1 MSATHDERD
10 KKKNP
15 KKTRCQ
21 RPKNSKMTVTVS
33 QTAVAH
39 LRWLRNVLLVNKG
52 EAGICIFK
60 ARQCQRGADETWIF
74 KRKGKC
80 NSEHVQMPGVLPLR
94 PRSCVQIKTEFQMPS
109 TKAQTVVW
117 LDCTDCRIVTSSVY
131 AARRV
136 VLIRQKLPKNF
147 QHNFS
152 QCVAFSMDEC
162 NRARL
167 PKKIFLLNLISWAQD
182 QSTIQ
187 LFAYPLL

>member
-1 MSATHDERD
+1 MSAMHDERD
-10 KKKNP
+10 KKN

-21 RPKNSKMTVTVS
+21 RPKNSKLTVTVS

-52 EAGICIFK
+52 EAGICILK
-60 ARQCQRGADETWIF
+60 ATQCQRGADETWIF
-74 KRKGKC
+74 KWKGKC

-94 PRSCVQIKTEFQMPS
+94 PRSCIQIKTKCQVQVR
-109 TKAQTVVW
+109 AQTVVW

-136 VLIRQKLPKNF
+136 VLIQQKLTKNF

-152 QCVAFSMDEC
+152 QCVALFHVNMDEC

-167 PKKIFLLNLISWAQD
+167 P
-182 QSTIQ
+182 
-187 LFAYPLL
+187 LFT